1 MEEDNILVK
10 TIKEYVSNM
19 SNSEI
24 QELVTN
30 AITTHAYI
38 SDYTVVRRLVDNTFD
53 KALGGHFSI
62 DVAYQ
67 IYPYIIQELL
77 NRHRELEAELGSIE
91 FLGVEN

>member
-10 TIKEYVSNM
+10 TIKEYASYM
-19 SNSEI
+19 SISEI

-30 AITTHAYI
+30 AITPHDYI
-38 SDYTVVRRLVDNTFD
+38 ADYTVIRKLVDNTFG

-62 DVAYQ
+62 DVANQ

-77 NRHRELEAELGSIE
+77 NRHRELEAELDSIE